1 MTALHLANLKAIR
14 MRSGITAET
23 LSNIT
28 GIARKRMKRLET
40 MTARDAL
47 EPTLTEAALIS
58 RVLNTAGIRPLLADM
73 DLRKLPLDFDPRP
86 DIDVWR
92 TGCELPLTT
101 ACRLT
106 LKFGLDDPIQL
117 YDPRHSIVDE
127 HGTETTTTSRP
138 LLAQLWS
145 IVATGERV
153 GAPGTCPWCI
163 QPDGQHLDTCIPNNL
178 LHPRNLD
185 IKATIGIAPHPR
197 VPGINRAGAQR
208 AHGLKRLRLA
218 KPGTTQAVMAAS
230 IGINVGNYAQ
240 IENGARG
247 LSKRLAEQIAATYR
261 IDPNELY
268 LRDDVF
274 EARGT
279 DPLAHLR
286 PEPLAVGSSDIEGD
300 A

>member
-1 MTALHLANLKAIR
+1 MTDLILANLKMTREAA
-14 MRSGITAET
+14 GITAKQ
-23 LSNIT
+23 LSHIT
-28 GIARKRMKRLET
+28 GIPHKRMLRLET
-40 MTARDAL
+40 KTIRNAL

-58 RVLNTAGIRPLLADM
+58 RVLNTGGIRPLLADM
-73 DLRKLPLDFDPRP
+73 DLRNLPLDFDPRP

-106 LKFGLDDPIQL
+106 LKFGLTDPIQL
-117 YDPRHSIVDE
+117 YDAHHVVVDE
-127 HGTETTTTSRP
+127 HGTASTTSSRP

-145 IVATGERV
+145 IVATGERTR
-153 GAPGTCPWCI
+153 APGTCPWCAADI
-163 QPDGQHLDTCIPNNL
+163 ATGAAHLDTCIPNNL
-178 LHPRNLD
+178 FHPRNLD
-185 IKATIGIAPHPR
+185 VRETIGIAPHPR
-197 VPGINRAGAQR
+197 LPGVNRAGAQR

-218 KPGTTQAVMAAS
+218 RPGTTQAAMAAS
-230 IGINVGNYAQ
+230 IGMNPGNYAQ

-247 LSKRLAEQIAATYR
+247 LSKRLAEQIAAIYR

-268 LRDDVF
+268 LRDEVF

-286 PEPLAVGSSDIEGD
+286 PVDGA